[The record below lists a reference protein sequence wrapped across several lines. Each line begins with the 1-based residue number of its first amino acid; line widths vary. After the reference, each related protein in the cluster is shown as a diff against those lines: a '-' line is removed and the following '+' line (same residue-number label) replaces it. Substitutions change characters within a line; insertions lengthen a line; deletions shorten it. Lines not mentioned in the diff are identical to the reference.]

1 MTNNPQI
8 ISTSSLAA
16 FNPHH
21 AFTQS
26 GGTTFDFIQ
35 EQDHYI
41 DQLAGFKFFLP
52 PEACKEPFSG
62 TIIHP
67 PLHTDTAILA
77 ESKMSLWKLIRYTN
91 YSRISKTMSSL
102 YLCMLCIFNFLS
114 VYSHEHNHSASQCLD
129 MTNED
134 LKNGEA
140 FQIYQC
146 TNNNSVTVTLS
157 CKCNWNR
164 MVPPIYILNYLAL
177 FRLFLLRL
185 NLQSTWNSACHK
197 EYLGFR
203 LQSALFSSRKPHPL
217 HPKGWVRHIQF
228 FPLVLKSPTYLQV
241 AQNVTRI
248 SNSPFLSHCLEQE
261 LCFTSAASVARRSH
275 RICSIPIKSLEV
287 AQMLTSQ
294 DPTLDHRNHSHRHR
308 RGRVGR

>member
-77 ESKMSLWKLIRYTN
+77 ESKMSL
-91 YSRISKTMSSL
+91 
-102 YLCMLCIFNFLS
+102 
-114 VYSHEHNHSASQCLD
+114 
-129 MTNED
+129 
-134 LKNGEA
+134 
-140 FQIYQC
+140 
-146 TNNNSVTVTLS
+146 
-157 CKCNWNR
+157 
-164 MVPPIYILNYLAL
+164 
-177 FRLFLLRL
+177 
-185 NLQSTWNSACHK
+185 
-197 EYLGFR
+197 
-203 LQSALFSSRKPHPL
+203 
-217 HPKGWVRHIQF
+217 
-228 FPLVLKSPTYLQV
+228 
-241 AQNVTRI
+241 
-248 SNSPFLSHCLEQE
+248 
-261 LCFTSAASVARRSH
+261 
-275 RICSIPIKSLEV
+275 
-287 AQMLTSQ
+287 
-294 DPTLDHRNHSHRHR
+294 
-308 RGRVGR
+308 